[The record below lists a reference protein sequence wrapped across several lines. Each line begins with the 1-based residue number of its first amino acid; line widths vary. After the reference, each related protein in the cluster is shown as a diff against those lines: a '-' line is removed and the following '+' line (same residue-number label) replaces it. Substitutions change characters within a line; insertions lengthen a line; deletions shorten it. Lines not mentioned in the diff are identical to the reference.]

1 LGIAPSY
8 PATGF
13 GYIHQGEEL
22 FKINNSTCYLSKGF
36 KEKPDIET
44 ATAFLLSGEYTW
56 NSGMF
61 IWKASQALA
70 EFERQQPDMYKQ
82 FAKLAPTVD
91 THEFEST
98 LEEIW
103 GNVKKISIDFAVMEH
118 AEKVAVIPIE
128 IGWNDVGSWASLYE
142 VLKLDKFGNGFK
154 GEHPDP
160 VILDSKNTLV
170 YSDKLTV
177 AIGVEDLIIVETS
190 DALLICHKDRAQD
203 VKKVVDHLL
212 TTKNYKYL

>member
-1 LGIAPSY
+1 
-8 PATGF
+8 
-13 GYIHQGEEL
+13 
-22 FKINNSTCYLSKGF
+22 
-36 KEKPDIET
+36 
-44 ATAFLLSGEYTW
+44 
-56 NSGMF
+56 MF
-61 IWKASQALA
+61 IWKASQGLA
-70 EFERQQPDMYKQ
+70 EFERQQPDMYQQ
-82 FAKLAPTVD
+82 FVRLAPTVD

-103 GNVKKISIDFAVMEH
+103 GEVNKISIDYAVMEH
-118 AEKVAVIPIE
+118 AEKMAVIPIE

-142 VLKLDKFGNGFK
+142 VLKLDKHGNGFK
-154 GEHPDP
+154 GHHPDP

-177 AIGVEDLIIVETS
+177 AIGIEDIIIVETP

-203 VKKVVDHLL
+203 VKKVVDQLL